1 MHRYQTQLQSL
12 AVDAAFLARFFDK
25 KDSRMPGVPH
35 GLGEFSL
42 SAKVR
47 ECLRA
52 MVLDQDGSVLIESS
66 GLAALLGQSTGHL
79 NQLAGRVT
87 ATKGAVAN
95 HSISS
100 QVFDL
105 YCDIKDSEGRGGQRK
120 SLRYYDLVSAR
131 ELASR
136 RAKDASGLNGAA
148 PQIDSNRLIAG

>member
-1 MHRYQTQLQSL
+1 MRRYQTQLQSL
-12 AVDAAFLARFFDK
+12 AVDAAFLARFVDK
-25 KDSRMPGVPH
+25 KDSRMPGFPN

-52 MVLDQDGSVLIESS
+52 MVLDKDGSVLIESS

-87 ATKGAVAN
+87 VTKGAVAS

-100 QVFDL
+100 QVVDL

-136 RAKDASGLNGAA
+136 RAKDASGLNGRRPKSTA
-148 PQIDSNRLIAG
+148 IG